1 VTLAIFDLD
10 NTLLGGDSDKLWGQF
25 LAEQGHVDGEIHV
38 HKQTRYYQDYNAGR
52 LDILEFLR
60 FQLASLAQRDMH
72 TLHQWRDQYL
82 QEKIRPIMLP
92 KAKALLERH
101 RNRGHTLLIIT
112 ATNRFLTEP
121 IAKLLEVEYLI
132 ATEPE
137 IIDGCYSGQVVGIP
151 SFREGKVTRL
161 LEWLDLYQQRLEG
174 SWFYSDSH
182 NDLPLL
188 TRVTYPIAVDPDEI
202 LAAEAS
208 QRNWPIISLR

>member
-38 HKQTRYYQDYNAGR
+38 HKQRRYYQDYNAGR

-137 IIDGCYSGQVVGIP
+137 IIDGCYSGEVVGIP

-188 TRVTYPIAVDPDEI
+188 TRVTYPVAVDPDEI

-208 QRNWPIISLR
+208 QKHWPIISLR